1 MRNDP
6 AATLPLTINVFLPG
20 NLPLPMLGIMR
31 IAIAAYF
38 GVFDY
43 FTALI
48 RNFLRKLVQRSVFP
62 SCSQAHRQCPQILM
76 LTQNIYN
83 IDKNFLQGK
92 CIALAFLFVVNYII
106 NLLLFCNKYNYKNI
120 FTIAIC

>member
-6 AATLPLTINVFLPG
+6 AATLPLAINVLLPG

-48 RNFLRKLVQRSVFP
+48 RDFLRKLVQRSVFP
-62 SCSQAHRQCPQILM
+62 SRSQAHRQCPQILM

-83 IDKNFLQGK
+83 IDKNFLRGK
-92 CIALAFLFVVNYII
+92 CIALTFLFVVKYII
-106 NLLLFCNKYNYKNI
+106 NLI
-120 FTIAIC
+120 

>member
-1 MRNDP
+1 
-6 AATLPLTINVFLPG
+6 
-20 NLPLPMLGIMR
+20 MLGIMR
-31 IAIAAYF
+31 IAIIAAYF

-62 SCSQAHRQCPQILM
+62 SRSQAHRQCPQILM

-83 IDKNFLQGK
+83 IDKNFLRGK
-92 CIALAFLFVVNYII
+92 CIALTFLFVVNYII
-106 NLLLFCNKYNYKNI
+106 NLLLPCNRYSCKYIIYYCNMLNLNYE
-120 FTIAIC
+120 F